1 MCVSTHPHSCASL
14 NVDGDNHCHYES
26 QQAPNMHT
34 VGAVAVTSF
43 CLTAQNMPQIAVLS
57 ELIYPFA
64 GPNPRYTACDNPQI
78 VGS

>member
-1 MCVSTHPHSCASL
+1 MCVSTHPHSSL
-14 NVDGDNHCHYES
+14 NVDGDNHGHYES

-43 CLTAQNMPQIAVLS
+43 CLTAQNMSQIAVLAQ
-57 ELIYPFA
+57 LISLHA
-64 GPNPRYTACDNPQI
+64 GPNPSYMVCDNPQI